1 MASAFGGFGF
11 DASHTRSLRS
21 SDADG
26 GGGGKKILIYDS
38 VAKDRN
44 FIQAAEGEGTPEER
58 TRTDGVA
65 DGVERGEII
74 QGPFGLCI
82 RRLSIG

>member
-11 DASHTRSLRS
+11 GASHTRSLRS
-21 SDADG
+21 SDADGG

-44 FIQAAEGEGTPEER
+44 FIQGG
-58 TRTDGVA
+58 RTDTGGE
-65 DGVERGEII
+65 DGRTEWPMERGEII